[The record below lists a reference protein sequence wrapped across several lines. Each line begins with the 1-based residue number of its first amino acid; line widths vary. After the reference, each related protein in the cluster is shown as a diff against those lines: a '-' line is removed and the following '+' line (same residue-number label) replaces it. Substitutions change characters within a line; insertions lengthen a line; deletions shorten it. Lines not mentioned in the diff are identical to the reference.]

1 MRDPLVPPLA
11 ALATG
16 VLAARF
22 VDFELRELAPPL
34 AALMTLA
41 LVAFWRNARAAALA
55 SALAATFLLGC
66 MVAALHR
73 PGPPPEL
80 DAESGETVILEG
92 CVVEPSV
99 LSLDREQFVL
109 ELAPRARVRVSL
121 YWKDGEQPPALAYGQ
136 RIEVDAKVRRP
147 HNFGNPGSFDYAGYL
162 ARQNIYWTASAR
174 AADVRPLSGRCG
186 ARFWRAIFG
195 LRTAALDRIERM
207 YAGDAYATGMMQAI
221 LIGESGRLEKI
232 WTEHFRRTGTYHALV
247 ISGLHVTVLAG
258 ALLFLLRLCFLR
270 QEHALLITALGA
282 WLYALVSGWQAP
294 VVRAAGGF
302 TLYLIGRYFYRQRR
316 LLNLLA
322 AVAIA
327 FLFLDPEQTFDASF
341 QLSFLSV
348 AAIAI
353 FAVPLLDATSTPRVQ
368 GLRGLSERDRDMHLA
383 GRTAAFR
390 VELRL
395 LAETLSLW
403 TRLPDRWALAALGAI
418 LRVVFYAYDLAVV
431 SATVQ
436 VGLAL
441 PMVVYFHRLSIS
453 GLSANLVVVP
463 LMSLVV
469 PVGFVAVFT
478 GWSLP
483 ACAAR
488 LLLVA
493 SEKTVDWHVG
503 WEPTWR
509 VPDPPVWLALG
520 LAGALI
526 ALGMAMRA
534 RWLWRAPA
542 FIPVF
547 ALLALMIWHPFPA
560 RVDAGSLELSAIDVG
575 QGESLFVALPAGRL
589 MVVDGGGIP
598 VFGGRARPR
607 LDIGEDVVSPYLWT
621 RSIRRL
627 DVLASTHGHEDH
639 IGGLAAL
646 IDNFHPSELWT
657 GATPDSPAWRALN
670 EKARRNGVRI
680 VPMQAGLRFPYGGAL
695 IEVLAPPVWYEPGP
709 APRNN
714 DSLVLRITHRERSFL
729 LTGDIERRIESSIDA
744 PRTDVLKAPHHG
756 SRTSN
761 SEPFLDAVRPA
772 FVLISAG
779 PGNSYGNP
787 HPDVLRRLEQRHAA
801 ILRTDRMGL
810 VTVRTDGRRIEA
822 ETTRDVRQL
831 RPAW

>member
-11 ALATG
+11 ALALG
-16 VLAARF
+16 VLTARF
-22 VDFELRELAPPL
+22 VDFELRDLAPPL
-34 AALMTLA
+34 AALVTLSLIA
-41 LVAFWRNARAAALA
+41 SWKKAHVAAPA
-55 SALAATFLLGC
+55 SALAATVFAGC
-66 MVAALHR
+66 LAAVLHR

-80 DAESGETVILEG
+80 NAESGEAVILEG
-92 CVVEPSV
+92 CVVEPSA
-99 LSLDREQFVL
+99 LSVDREHFIL
-109 ELAPRARVRVSL
+109 ELAPRARARVSL
-121 YWKDGEQPPALAYGQ
+121 YWKDGERPPALAYG
-136 RIEVDAKVRRP
+136 RRVELDAKVRRP
-147 HNFGNPGSFDYAGYL
+147 HNFVNPGSFDYSGYL

-174 AADVRPLSGRCG
+174 AADVRPLAGECG
-186 ARFWRAIFG
+186 NRFWRAIFG
-195 LRTAALDRIERM
+195 LRAAALDRIEQM
-207 YAGDAYATGMMQAI
+207 YAGDAYAIGMMQAI
-221 LIGESGRLEKI
+221 LIGESGRLEKV

-258 ALLFLLRLCFLR
+258 FLLFLLRLCVLR
-270 QEHALLITALGA
+270 EEHALLITALGA
-282 WLYALVSGWQAP
+282 WLYSLVSGWQAP
-294 VVRAAGGF
+294 VVRSAGGF

-322 AVAIA
+322 AVAIG
-327 FLFLDPEQTFDASF
+327 FLLLDPEQMFDASF

-353 FAVPLLDATSTPRVQ
+353 FAAPLLDGTSAPLFR
-368 GLRGLSERDRDMHLA
+368 GLRGLSEKDRDMHLEP
-383 GRTAAFR
+383 RTAAFR

-395 LAETLSLW
+395 LAETVSLW
-403 TRLPDRWALAALGAI
+403 TRLPERGALAALGAI
-418 LRVVFYAYDLAVV
+418 LRAVFYAYDLVIV

-453 GLSANLVVVP
+453 GLSANLIVVP

-483 ACAAR
+483 ARIAR
-488 LLLVA
+488 LLLIA
-493 SEKTVDWHVG
+493 SEKAVDWHVG
-503 WEPTWR
+503 WEPNWR
-509 VPDPPVWLALG
+509 VPDPPLWLALALVAALMALG
-520 LAGALI
+520 LA
-526 ALGMAMRA
+526 MHA
-534 RWLWRAPA
+534 RRLWRALALSPA
-542 FIPVF
+542 L
-547 ALLALMIWHPFPA
+547 ALLSLMIWHPFAPQIEP
-560 RVDAGSLELSAIDVG
+560 GCLELSAIDVG
-575 QGESLFVALPAGRL
+575 QGDSLFVALPGGRL

-627 DVLASTHGHEDH
+627 DVIVSTHGHEDH
-639 IGGLAAL
+639 IGGLTAL

-657 GATPDSPAWRALN
+657 GATPDSPAWHALS
-670 EKARRNGVRI
+670 ETARRSGVRI
-680 VPMQAGLRFPYGGAL
+680 VPMRAGLRFTYGGAL
-695 IEVLAPPVWYEPGP
+695 IEVLSPPAGYEPGP

-714 DSLVLRITHRERSFL
+714 DSLVLRISHGDRSFL
-729 LTGDIERRIESSIDA
+729 LTGDIERRMEWSIETSHA
-744 PRTDVLKAPHHG
+744 DVLKSPHHG

-761 SEPFLDAVRPA
+761 TELFLDTVRPA

-779 PGNSYGNP
+779 LGNSYGNP
-787 HPDVLRRLEQRHAA
+787 HPEVIRRLEQRHAA

-810 VTVRTDGRRIEA
+810 VTVRTDGRRIEG
-822 ETTRDVRQL
+822 EVPRDARRL